1 MNSMDVISLTLDTTI
16 LICIAVFIASI
27 ISSATGMAGGVL
39 MFASM
44 NQAIALQPLIAIHGM
59 VQAFSNGIRCW
70 LLKPQI
76 LWGMCFPFTIGA
88 FIGTAITT
96 YFLIS
101 YISEGNAL
109 TVLLIL
115 IAYTL
120 FKPKKLPELKIS
132 NHQFFGVGL
141 LTGSLGI
148 IAGAIDPLLGAF
160 FVRNDLSKEQVVATK
175 SMMQLIAHLI
185 KIPAA
190 ILIGFSVADYLHI
203 IILFS
208 FVAMLGTQ
216 VGVYM
221 LKRIPNNVFFIVMK
235 VALLLAALRIS
246 YQLIV
251 IYY

>member
-1 MNSMDVISLTLDTTI
+1 MDAISLTLDATI
-16 LICIAVFIASI
+16 LICIAIFIASI

-59 VQAFSNGIRCW
+59 VQAFSNGVRCW
-70 LLKPQI
+70 LLRPQI
-76 LWGMCFPFTIGA
+76 LWRMCLPFAIGA
-88 FIGTAITT
+88 LIGTSITA
-96 YFLIS
+96 YFLIR

-109 TVLLIL
+109 AVLLIL
-115 IAYTL
+115 IIYTL
-120 FKPKKLPELKIS
+120 FKPQKLPELRLS
-132 NHQFFGVGL
+132 NNQFFGVGI

-175 SMMQLIAHLI
+175 SMMQLSAHLI

-190 ILIGFSVADYLHI
+190 IFIGFSVVDNINI
-203 IILFS
+203 IVLFS

-221 LKRIPNNVFFIVMK
+221 LKRISNNVFFIVMK

>member
-1 MNSMDVISLTLDTTI
+1 MDAISLTLDATI
-16 LICIAVFIASI
+16 LICIAIFIASI

-59 VQAFSNGIRCW
+59 VQAFSNGVRCW
-70 LLKPQI
+70 LLRPQI
-76 LWGMCFPFTIGA
+76 LWRMCLPFAIGA
-88 FIGTAITT
+88 LIGTSITA
-96 YFLIS
+96 YFLIR

-109 TVLLIL
+109 AVLLIL
-115 IAYTL
+115 IIYTL
-120 FKPKKLPELKIS
+120 FKPKKLPELRLS
-132 NHQFFGVGL
+132 NNQFFGVGI

-175 SMMQLIAHLI
+175 SMMQLSAHLI

-190 ILIGFSVADYLHI
+190 IFIGFSVVDNINI
-203 IILFS
+203 IVLFS

-221 LKRIPNNVFFIVMK
+221 LKRISNNVFFIVMK

>member
-1 MNSMDVISLTLDTTI
+1 MDAISLTLDATI
-16 LICIAVFIASI
+16 LICIAIFIASI

-59 VQAFSNGIRCW
+59 VQAFSNGVRCW
-70 LLKPQI
+70 LLRPQI
-76 LWGMCFPFTIGA
+76 LWRMCLPFAIGA
-88 FIGTAITT
+88 LIGTSITA
-96 YFLIS
+96 YFLIR

-109 TVLLIL
+109 AVLLIL
-115 IAYTL
+115 IIYTL
-120 FKPKKLPELKIS
+120 FKPKKLPELRLS
-132 NHQFFGVGL
+132 NNQFFGVGI

-175 SMMQLIAHLI
+175 SMMQLSAHLI

-190 ILIGFSVADYLHI
+190 IFIGFSVVDNINI
-203 IILFS
+203 IVLFS
-208 FVAMLGTQ
+208 FFAMLGTQ

-221 LKRIPNNVFFIVMK
+221 LKRISNNVFFIVMK

>member
-1 MNSMDVISLTLDTTI
+1 MDIISLTLEAST
-16 LICIAVFIASI
+16 LICVAIFIASV

-59 VQAFSNGIRCW
+59 VQAFSNGVRCW
-70 LLKPQI
+70 LLRPQI
-76 LWGMCFPFTIGA
+76 LWGMCLPFAFGA
-88 FIGTAITT
+88 LIGTAITT

-109 TVLLIL
+109 FVLLIL
-115 IAYTL
+115 IFYTL
-120 FKPKKLPELKIS
+120 CKPKKLPELLLS
-132 NHQFFGVGL
+132 NNQFFSVGI

-175 SMMQLIAHLI
+175 SMMQFIAHMI

-190 ILIGFSVADYLHI
+190 IFIGFSVLENINI
-203 IILFS
+203 IVLFS

-221 LKRIPNNVFFIVMK
+221 LKRIPNNVFFMVMK

>member
-1 MNSMDVISLTLDTTI
+1 MDIISLTLEAST
-16 LICIAVFIASI
+16 LICVAIFIASV

-59 VQAFSNGIRCW
+59 VQAFSNGVRCW
-70 LLKPQI
+70 LLRPQI
-76 LWGMCFPFTIGA
+76 LWGMCLPFAFGA
-88 FIGTAITT
+88 LIGTAITT

-109 TVLLIL
+109 FVLLIL
-115 IAYTL
+115 IFYTL
-120 FKPKKLPELKIS
+120 CKPKKLPELLLS
-132 NHQFFGVGL
+132 NNQFFGVGI

-175 SMMQLIAHLI
+175 SMMQFIAHMI

-190 ILIGFSVADYLHI
+190 IFIGFSVLENINI
-203 IILFS
+203 IVLFS

-221 LKRIPNNVFFIVMK
+221 LKRIPNNVFFMVMK